1 MYSLS
6 MKRLITKHTQIEL
19 VALSE
24 SLNLNSEDL
33 SQIFKVPARTIRY
46 WESGLNARGNKVP
59 QRVINKAVAK
69 LNEFQKLIAENVS
82 SHPTDARNLKILF
95 DDELYRSSSE
105 WDAKLPLAA
114 LHRTQQLRI
123 KLKLAEH
130 GIDVKLVSEEQE

>member
-1 MYSLS
+1 

-59 QRVINKAVAK
+59 QRVINKAVVK
-69 LNEFQKLIAENVS
+69 LNEFQNLIAENVS
-82 SHPTDARNLKILF
+82 SHPQADARNLKIFF
-95 DDELYRSSSE
+95 DDELYRSSKE
-105 WDAKLPLAA
+105 WDARLPLAA

-123 KLKLAEH
+123 KLKLAER
-130 GIDVKLVSEEQE
+130 GIEVKLVSKEQE